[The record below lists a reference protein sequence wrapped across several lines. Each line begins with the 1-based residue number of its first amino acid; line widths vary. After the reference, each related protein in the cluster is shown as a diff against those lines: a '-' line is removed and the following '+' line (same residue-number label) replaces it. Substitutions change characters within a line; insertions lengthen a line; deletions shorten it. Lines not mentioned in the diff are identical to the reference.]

1 MIQKARADA
10 ALAERR
16 ARRSARRSSRREAA
30 RLAALGPHCV
40 LDAYQLSAR
49 IEVRPFRY
57 NTGADLS
64 VSSMEDAI
72 RGAPVARA
80 VATLRNT
87 GSTALFYHWT
97 REGAEG
103 VTRSL
108 PHAKGPGGASA
119 WFLTER
125 EGSLRPG
132 EIKKVQW
139 TFKAHAPGVYVDGWR
154 LVTKPELRGGRLPP
168 VALRGVAVA
177 DDPNSVP
184 RRALAQELG
193 RAEMLNKVANVVR
206 RVVKDVR
213 TPERGHRKATE
224 PPFSRMDLKGG
235 APVSGLKPARFVAAN
250 LARRPRVYFHEDAFD
265 ALAAVFAEAKSL
277 RAAMPVPEGEEEE
290 EEEGDPETSN
300 PPEEAGETNGAG
312 EENGAAPA
320 RRAVGGLGRLAAP
333 RRGPRARAARAA
345 RRDRPR
351 VYVTDRGRIRLDAR
365 RERGGKRSFG
375 ERSSAA
381 AGDGGAKP
389 RAAQTRFRRG
399 DFASLVPA
407 SRADML
413 ASSLAETL
421 AFALDGVERAARRAR
436 RAHEPRPAPPPD
448 PAEGKTRQRTE
459 PRRASRRRRRRRRR
473 RTRPPRPSRSGCG
486 ATGTSSRRAFP

>member
-1 MIQKARADA
+1 MLNSRYLADRRRRLHKRVANLLPGDLRDEDVEALEVVGEGAHAVAAREASRRITLEDLEQEIADTSVETWAMIQKARADA
-10 ALAERR
+10 ALAEETR
-16 ARRSARRSSRREAA
+16 AAKRAAELAAREAA

-57 NTGADLS
+57 NTGADLT
-64 VSSMEDAI
+64 VSSKEDAI

-177 DDPNSVP
+177 DDPNSFP

-235 APVSGLKPARFVAAN
+235 AP
-250 LARRPRVYFHEDAFD
+250 
-265 ALAAVFAEAKSL
+265 
-277 RAAMPVPEGEEEE
+277 
-290 EEEGDPETSN
+290 
-300 PPEEAGETNGAG
+300 
-312 EENGAAPA
+312 
-320 RRAVGGLGRLAAP
+320 
-333 RRGPRARAARAA
+333 
-345 RRDRPR
+345 
-351 VYVTDRGRIRLDAR
+351 
-365 RERGGKRSFG
+365 
-375 ERSSAA
+375 
-381 AGDGGAKP
+381 
-389 RAAQTRFRRG
+389 
-399 DFASLVPA
+399 
-407 SRADML
+407 
-413 ASSLAETL
+413 ETL
-421 AFALDGVERAARRAR
+421 ALNARPCAR
-436 RAHEPRPAPPPD
+436 GRPCCNW
-448 PAEGKTRQRTE
+448 
-459 PRRASRRRRRRRRR
+459 RASVV
-473 RTRPPRPSRSGCG
+473 
-486 ATGTSSRRAFP
+486 

>member
-1 MIQKARADA
+1 
-10 ALAERR
+10 
-16 ARRSARRSSRREAA
+16 
-30 RLAALGPHCV
+30 
-40 LDAYQLSAR
+40 
-49 IEVRPFRY
+49 
-57 NTGADLS
+57 
-64 VSSMEDAI
+64 
-72 RGAPVARA
+72 
-80 VATLRNT
+80 
-87 GSTALFYHWT
+87 
-97 REGAEG
+97 
-103 VTRSL
+103 
-108 PHAKGPGGASA
+108 
-119 WFLTER
+119 
-125 EGSLRPG
+125 
-132 EIKKVQW
+132 
-139 TFKAHAPGVYVDGWR
+139 
-154 LVTKPELRGGRLPP
+154 
-168 VALRGVAVA
+168 
-177 DDPNSVP
+177 
-184 RRALAQELG
+184 
-193 RAEMLNKVANVVR
+193 MLNKVANVVR

-300 PPEEAGETNGAG
+300 PPEEAGETNDAG

-320 RRAVGGLGRLAAP
+320 APPPWGDWDGSLAAAETALERLE
-333 RRGPRARAARAA
+333 RRVAIDPEFTLPIADESDSAPDASGEEKDPSEKDPPPPPETAAETLARLK
-345 RRDRPR
+345 
-351 VYVTDRGRIRLDAR
+351 RGFDEAI
-365 RERGGKRSFG
+365 
-375 ERSSAA
+375 SAS
-381 AGDGGAKP
+381 
-389 RAAQTRFRRG
+389 
-399 DFASLVPA
+399 SLVPA

-436 RAHEPRPAPPPD
+436 RARTSPAPRRLPIPRR
-448 PAEGKTRQRTE
+448 GKTRQRTE

>member
-10 ALAERR
+10 ALAEETR
-16 ARRSARRSSRREAA
+16 AAKRAAELAAREAA

-49 IEVRPFRY
+49 IEVRPHRY
-57 NTGADLS
+57 NSFDKT
-64 VSSMEDAI
+64 VSSKEDAI

-80 VATLRNT
+80 FATLRNT

-177 DDPNSVP
+177 DDPNSFP

-235 APVSGLKPARFVAAN
+235 APVSGLKPAWFVAAN
-250 LARRPRVYFHEDAFD
+250 LARRPRAYFHEDAFD

-300 PPEEAGETNGAG
+300 PPEEAGETNDAG

-320 RRAVGGLGRLAAP
+320 APPPWGDWDGSLAAAETALERLERRVAIDPEFTLPIADESDSTPDASGEEKILRRKILRRRRRRRRRRSRGSNAVSTRRFRRRSCRRAAPICSPRRWRRRSRSRWTASSARRGARGARTSPAP
-333 RRGPRARAARAA
+333 RRLPIPRR
-345 RRDRPR
+345 
-351 VYVTDRGRIRLDAR
+351 
-365 RERGGKRSFG
+365 
-375 ERSSAA
+375 
-381 AGDGGAKP
+381 
-389 RAAQTRFRRG
+389 
-399 DFASLVPA
+399 
-407 SRADML
+407 
-413 ASSLAETL
+413 
-421 AFALDGVERAARRAR
+421 
-436 RAHEPRPAPPPD
+436 
-448 PAEGKTRQRTE
+448 GKTRQRTE